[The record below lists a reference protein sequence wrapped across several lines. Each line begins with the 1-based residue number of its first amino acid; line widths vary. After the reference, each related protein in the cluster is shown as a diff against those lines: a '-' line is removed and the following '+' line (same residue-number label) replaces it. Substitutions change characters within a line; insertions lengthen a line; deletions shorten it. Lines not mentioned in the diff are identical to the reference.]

1 MHLILEDDDLND
13 RQIECQHCR
22 WHGNAN
28 ELKKGEFFLL
38 TNITEL
44 FCPSC
49 NKYLGFIQHDFPEQE
64 QADPLKDI

>member
-13 RQIECQHCR
+13 RQIECHHCHWR
-22 WHGNAN
+22 GNASG
-28 ELKKGEFFLL
+28 LKKGDFFLL